1 MVPLRL
7 RLGRVE
13 GSIRGLVPLLIVER
27 FEGLQGCA
35 NGYRFYPPPHQPSPA
50 ARLLRLPLKGGVMRA
65 VTLGLLHLL
74 R

>member
-27 FEGLQGCA
+27 FEGSQGCA
-35 NGYRFYPPPHQPSPA
+35 NGYMFYPPPHQ
-50 ARLLRLPLKGGVMRA
+50 RRLRLGFCDSPSRGSDGSA
-65 VTLGLLHLL
+65 VTLGLIHLH